1 MRCGPNPAQIEKEDT
16 TYRLAITRYLEQEIM
31 AAGRVDLVIRTFEVA
46 IAACNQGNSPK
57 ALKAVSVLEQSLN
70 ADAFP
75 ELVATLSR
83 IYRYCRDLILK
94 GAFREARGYLDVLR
108 DAWLEVKAGKD
119 AGSLRLANEPAFPA
133 PHNQS

>member
-1 MRCGPNPAQIEKEDT
+1 
-16 TYRLAITRYLEQEIM
+16 M

-46 IAACNQGNSPK
+46 IAACNQENSPK
-57 ALKAVSVLEQSLN
+57 ALKALEVLEQSLN
-70 ADAFP
+70 AHAFP
-75 ELVATLSR
+75 ELVTTLSR
-83 IYRYCRDLILK
+83 IYRYCRDLTLE

-119 AGSLRLANEPAFPA
+119 AAPLRPPGEPAFTI